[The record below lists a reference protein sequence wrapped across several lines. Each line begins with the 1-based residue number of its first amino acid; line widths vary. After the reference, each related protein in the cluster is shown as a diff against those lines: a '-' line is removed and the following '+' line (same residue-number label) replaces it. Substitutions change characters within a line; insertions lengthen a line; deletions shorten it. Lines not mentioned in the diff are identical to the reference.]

1 MGDLGSIPGSGR
13 FPWRRKWQ
21 PTPVFLLGESYGRR
35 SLVGYSPLR
44 RKESKMTEQC
54 HFHFPLSLHTRFS
67 LTFGRA
73 VHPPIPFPPSTI
85 SWGSS
90 RLRPAHCTESA
101 SAKVTSDHPPFNPAF
116 PCFVNLAASATC
128 HHPAPRILLRW
139 YPGLSCSVLAA
150 IIEVSSQ
157 ATLLSPKRP
166 SRGKSE
172 VLNLN
177 SNSATSLLGRQPWK
191 NDGSE

>member
-1 MGDLGSIPGSGR
+1 MGSQRVRPNSVTNTFTPHPIQSH
-13 FPWRRKWQ
+13 FWQ
-21 PTPVFLLGESYGRR
+21 SCP
-35 SLVGYSPLR
+35 
-44 RKESKMTEQC
+44 
-54 HFHFPLSLHTRFS
+54 
-67 LTFGRA
+67 
-73 VHPPIPFPPSTI
+73 PPIPFPPSTV

-90 RLRPAHCTESA
+90 WLCSAHCTESA
-101 SAKVTSDHPPFNPAF
+101 SGKVISDHPPFNPAF
-116 PCFVNLAASATC
+116 PCFVNVAASATR
-128 HHPAPRILLRW
+128 HHLALRILPRW

-157 ATLLSPKRP
+157 ATLLSQKSP

-177 SNSATSLLGRQPWK
+177 SNSATSLLGRYPWK